1 MTLTTEYPIWLVL
14 FCVLLAAGGSWF
26 LYKNSKLDLSGKF
39 GKMILWGLMA
49 FRFLSIFFIAF
60 LLLGPLLKM
69 ISRKVEKPLIILA
82 VDNSESIT
90 ANKDSAFYRK
100 DFPAIIQKI
109 NNELQGDYDVKT
121 YSFGKNFQSG
131 NALTFKEKQTDISSV
146 FDEINNAYSN
156 QNLGAIILAT
166 DGIYNEGN
174 NPLYSSKEVKAPV
187 FTIAFGDTTQ
197 HKDLLIKNVKHN
209 QLVFQGNMSP
219 LQIDINAFGCANQN
233 TTLTVEHNGQTVFTK
248 KVDINAQNFFT
259 SIPLEVDAKESGMQ
273 HYIITLSKLVGEIT
287 YANNRADI
295 FVNVINGKQKI
306 LFLAQSPHP
315 DLTAYKQAIESNEN
329 YQVVLKFIDDFTPQ
343 NLTDYNLAIL
353 HQLPGLRGEGNGI
366 IKLLKDKKI
375 PLLYILGSQTG
386 MKVLSATE
394 PSLSISSNQNSTND
408 VLLIPN
414 PTFSIFTLSEDELSV
429 LKKFPPLQSPYGR
442 YDLRGESSVLFKQQI
457 GYVKTDFPLI
467 FFSKNAE
474 SKVGFICGEG
484 FWKWRLYDAELS
496 KQQVSQNLVSKIVQ
510 YLASKEDKSLFRI
523 SNIKKRFDEN
533 EPVQFDAE
541 VYNESYEL
549 INAQEVQMAIK
560 NSQGKTFNYTFSKTE
575 KSYTLN
581 AGLMPVGNYT
591 YEATVNIGNKT
602 EHLKGTYTVLPLQVE
617 FLQTVADHQLLNQ
630 LSVQSEGKLFYPTQ
644 ADKLIKTIKQNAS
657 IKPVIYKQEEVKSWI
672 NLKWI
677 FFIVLSFLSVEWFV
691 RKWNGSV

>member
-1 MTLTTEYPIWLVL
+1 VQLTTEYPSWLVL
-14 FCVLLAAGGSWF
+14 FCVLLAACGSWV

-39 GKMILWGLMA
+39 GKMMGWGLML

-60 LLLGPLLKM
+60 LFLGPLIKM
-69 ISRKVEKPLIILA
+69 INRKTEKPFIILA
-82 VDNSESIT
+82 LDNSESIIS
-90 ANKDSAFYRK
+90 NKDSAFYRK
-100 DFPAIIQKI
+100 DFPSIIQKI
-109 NNELQGDYDVKT
+109 KNELQGEYDVKT
-121 YSFGKNFQSG
+121 YTFGKKFEVENE
-131 NALTFKEKQTDISSV
+131 LDFKEKQTDISSV

-174 NPLYSSKEVKAPV
+174 NPLYSSKELKAPV
-187 FTIAFGDTTQ
+187 FTIALGDTNQ

-219 LQIDINAFGCANQN
+219 LQIDVNAFGCANQN
-233 TTLTVEHNGQTVFTK
+233 ATLTVEHNGQTVFTK
-248 KVDINAQNFFT
+248 SIAINAQIFFT

-273 HYIITLSKLVGEIT
+273 HYIITLSKLTGEVT
-287 YANNRADI
+287 YANNRADV

-306 LFLAQSPHP
+306 LLLAQSPHP
-315 DLTAYKQAIESNEN
+315 DLAAYKQAIESNEN
-329 YQVVLKFIDDFTPQ
+329 YQVVLKFINDFNPQ
-343 NLTDYNLAIL
+343 NLSEYNLAIL

-366 IKLLKDKKI
+366 IKQLKDKKI
-375 PLLYILGSQTG
+375 PLLYVLGSQTG
-386 MKVLSATE
+386 INVLNTIE
-394 PSLSISSNQNSTND
+394 NSLNISTNQINTND
-408 VLLIPN
+408 VLPEVN
-414 PTFSIFTLSEDELSV
+414 PSFSLFTLSEDELSI

-442 YDLRGESSVLFKQQI
+442 YNIRGESSVLFKQQI

-474 SKVGFICGEG
+474 NKVGFICGEG

-496 KQQVSQNLVSKIVQ
+496 KMQVSQNLVSKMVQ

-523 SNIKKRFDEN
+523 TNTKKRFDEN
-533 EPVQFDAE
+533 EAVQFDAE

-549 INAQEVQMAIK
+549 INTPEVQMAIK

-575 KSYTLN
+575 KAYSLN
-581 AGLMPVGNYT
+581 AGLLPIGNYT
-591 YEATVNIGNKT
+591 YDATVNIGNNT
-602 EHLKGTYTVLPLQVE
+602 ERLKGTFTVMPFQVE

-630 LSVQSEGKLFYPTQ
+630 LSAQSEGKLFYPTQ
-644 ADKLIKTIKQNAS
+644 ADELIKTIKQNAS

-677 FFIVLSFLSVEWFV
+677 FFIVLSFLTVEWFV